1 MANYLSNT
9 FIMSKLTD
17 YLRETK
23 NELKHVSWPTRKQ
36 ATVYTVLVIAISIV
50 VAAYTGALDF
60 IFTTGLN
67 WFIK

>member
-1 MANYLSNT
+1 
-9 FIMSKLTD
+9 MSKLTD